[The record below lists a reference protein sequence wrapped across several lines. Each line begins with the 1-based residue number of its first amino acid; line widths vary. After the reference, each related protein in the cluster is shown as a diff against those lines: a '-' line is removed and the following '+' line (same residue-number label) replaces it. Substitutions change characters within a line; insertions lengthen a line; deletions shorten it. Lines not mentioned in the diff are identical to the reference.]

1 MVVAV
6 AVIDGVTPTAGFTV
20 KVFVFSCS
28 GSSVFVSVS
37 DVVVSVSLL
46 DFEVELFELFTAS
59 FAFLE
64 YSLANSLTSRFESS
78 VSIASVSLLWFS
90 KFFPASIE
98 TDSIEKAFVPV
109 IGLSNEP
116 SSRTPLEL
124 CVCWLVLY
132 VLILFERASLA

>member
-37 DVVVSVSLL
+37 EVVVSVSLL

-59 FAFLE
+59 FAFLD

-78 VSIASVSLLWFS
+78 VSIASVSLL
-90 KFFPASIE
+90 
-98 TDSIEKAFVPV
+98 
-109 IGLSNEP
+109 
-116 SSRTPLEL
+116 
-124 CVCWLVLY
+124 
-132 VLILFERASLA
+132 